1 MHKLYVFLVRQRT
14 NGGQRKTER
23 LVSWFSPTASRTSG
37 LKSARRREKKL
48 QFLNFDRFWA
58 NFSRKFG
65 FLAWKNDF
73 SKKKSTFSPFFEPKN
88 PEKSQFPSR
97 KYGFQCKTR
106 FFKAFAILHFSCLL
120 SESAQ
125 SHRDHGPSSIHW
137 TKGQLTSI
145 SHSLCAAASCPL
157 SENRRSPE
165 QQLCSFRFSAESSE
179 SRGVVWNWLDS
190 TILEFFW
197 FLKSFH
203 SNFWIFGWKLPKF
216 LEFLRNFLISKWIF
230 SAVFSQ
236 ISRFSL
242 HFAMKMLSE
251 TRECPIF
258 VVSESSLSFAHFLA
272 HRSFSPGVFHVIHV
286 VRFAPPSLYGGSA
299 SKWAI
304 FRAENWAFP
313 DFFLIKSRGNFE
325 LFWVKTWKK
334 GRFFENLHK
343 FSKIFLHFFEQKN
356 SKNSNI

>member
-145 SHSLCAAASCPL
+145 SYSLSVPPPAALSLKTGGAPSSSCALFGLAQRAQRAEEL
-157 SENRRSPE
+157 SGIGWTLQFWNFSGFWRVFTRISGFFCENC
-165 QQLCSFRFSAESSE
+165 LNF
-179 SRGVVWNWLDS
+179 LDFWGIS
-190 TILEFFW
+190 WFPNEFI
-197 FLKSFH
+197 
-203 SNFWIFGWKLPKF
+203 SNFSFFGWNSSKLHGF
-216 LEFLRNFLISKWIF
+216 
-230 SAVFSQ
+230 
-236 ISRFSL
+236 
-242 HFAMKMLSE
+242 
-251 TRECPIF
+251 RE
-258 VVSESSLSFAHFLA
+258 
-272 HRSFSPGVFHVIHV
+272 
-286 VRFAPPSLYGGSA
+286 
-299 SKWAI
+299 
-304 FRAENWAFP
+304 
-313 DFFLIKSRGNFE
+313 
-325 LFWVKTWKK
+325 
-334 GRFFENLHK
+334 
-343 FSKIFLHFFEQKN
+343 IFLNFWGI
-356 SKNSNI
+356 S